1 MKKKFLGNK
10 YKKDMCYEEN
20 KSLFFE
26 VIKNGQ
32 IFPSKV
38 CHFQYDHRF
47 LFSRE
52 MRNIRTRKEIRL
64 YIIYN
69 QVYNTTVYNI

>member
-1 MKKKFLGNK
+1 
-10 YKKDMCYEEN
+10 MCYEEN

>member
-1 MKKKFLGNK
+1 MF
-10 YKKDMCYEEN
+10 YKEKE
-20 KSLFFE
+20 SLFFK

-32 IFPSKV
+32 IFSSNV

-52 MRNIRTRKEIRL
+52 MRNIGTYKDIRMQKL
-64 YIIYN
+64 
-69 QVYNTTVYNI
+69 VKFRLSE

>member
-1 MKKKFLGNK
+1 
-10 YKKDMCYEEN
+10 MCYEEN

-32 IFPSKV
+32 IFPSKFFR
-38 CHFQYDHRF
+38 FQYDHRF

-52 MRNIRTRKEIRL
+52 MGNIRTRKEIRL